1 MPFVPFERNAVSVR
15 GVRVAGRSFMQRGGV
30 ALVCAVL
37 AMAVTAGSARAA
49 DNLASEGGMGALA
62 ALATLPYGPVKIV
75 YASGGLVFGGLAWVF
90 SGGDHHVLEAVITPA
105 VRGDYVLTPATLR
118 GERDLMFFGQDPVYR
133 DDIVADVD
141 LVEEDLY

>member
-1 MPFVPFERNAVSVR
+1 MTYTQFDRDAVMSR
-15 GVRVAGRSFMQRGGV
+15 GVRAAGRSTKQQVGV

-37 AMAVTAGSARAA
+37 AITVSAGSARAA

-75 YASGGLVFGGLAWVF
+75 YATGGLVFGGLAWAF

-105 VRGDYVLTPATLR
+105 VRGDYVITPDTLR

-133 DDIVADVD
+133 DDVVAGVD
-141 LVEEDLY
+141 MTEEDLY